1 MALQPPFDQ
10 AVKPIVQSF
19 GKFSEKLSDLQDQ
32 LSDRVNDVVSK
43 VTDLPDNIKCS
54 DPRIQEIKNLLSS
67 INNIIDSIKSLF
79 NTLSNIVN
87 TLIVIATISAILI
100 GVLSVS
106 PVPLP
111 LGTPQPVF
119 DKTLEVASY
128 VVATILG
135 ILAIIKIIIQVVI
148 KRVTKV
154 PEQLNAA
161 LEKLQNIC
169 SNDQFNL
176 KTKSTEQ
183 QIENVAQAIQEYE
196 DATGTDFYKPKNVS
210 AEDQQQRQQQIETL
224 IQQQRSLIDNLI
236 ELPSNVYRETGQPDT
251 ELGTQGDYYI
261 DTLTNTIYGPKP
273 TDTNWGTPLN

>member
-10 AVKPIVQSF
+10 AVKPILQSF
-19 GKFSEKLSDLQDQ
+19 GKFSGKISELQNQ
-32 LSDRVNDVVSK
+32 LLDRVNQVVSK
-43 VTDLPDNIKCS
+43 VADLPNNIKCS
-54 DPRIQEIKNLLSS
+54 DPRVLEIKNLLNS
-67 INNIIDSIKSLF
+67 INNIIDSIESLF
-79 NTLSNIVN
+79 SNLSNVVN
-87 TLIVIATISAILI
+87 TLIAIATVSAILI

-111 LGTPQPVF
+111 LGTPQPIF
-119 DKTLEVASY
+119 NKTLEVASY

-135 ILAIIKIIIQVVI
+135 ILGTIKIIISVVI

-169 SNDQFNL
+169 SNDIINL
-176 KTKSTEQ
+176 KTNGSDD
-183 QIENVAQAIQEYE
+183 QINNIAQAIQEYE

-261 DTLTNTIYGPKP
+261 DTTTNTIYGPKP

>member
-1 MALQPPFDQ
+1 MAVAPPY
-10 AVKPIVQSF
+10 
-19 GKFSEKLSDLQDQ
+19 DQ
-32 LSDRVNDVVSK
+32 LTKLPAIATDKLNVALAKLIDFLKKIADKIKEK
-43 VTDLPDNIKCS
+43 VGALSGNIKCS

-196 DATGTDFYKPKNVS
+196 DATGTDFYKPRNVS

-236 ELPSNVYRETGQPDT
+236 ELPSNVYRETGQPNS

-261 DTLTNTIYGPKP
+261 DTTTNTIYGPKP